1 MVHMLDAAQLYGA
14 APEMSSHAGKC
25 FAWLLPPPGPL
36 MLQDKLVRTV
46 VANYILWPA
55 AHLVNFR
62 FVPSEQRILF
72 NNCVSVSAQL
82 P

>member
-1 MVHMLDAAQLYGA
+1 M
-14 APEMSSHAGKC
+14 
-25 FAWLLPPPGPL
+25 AWLLPTPGPL
-36 MLQDKLVRTV
+36 LLQDKLVRTV

-72 NNCVSVSAQL
+72 NNCVSVSVQL
-82 P
+82 LQRFWEVPGPPRSDC